1 MKRNEFIKTCGVALM
16 GLPFASVLLTSCES
30 LYYATSQS
38 NKDNNTIIV
47 PLSEFQ
53 IIKKDTIS
61 YRDFVMVRTAN
72 QNFPICL
79 YKTGVNQYT
88 ASLMKCTH
96 RGCELNVGGGIY
108 SCPCHGSEFDKD
120 GTVLE
125 GPADENLKTFKTTI
139 KDENIYIHLS

>member
-1 MKRNEFIKTCGVALM
+1 MDRKQFLKTCGVALV
-16 GLPFASVLLTSCES
+16 GLPFASAILTSCQS
-30 LYYATSQS
+30 IYYAS
-38 NKDNNTIIV
+38 NNIINNRVVV

-53 IIKKDTIS
+53 IIKKSSTA
-61 YRDFVMVRTAN
+61 YRDFVMVKSAS

-79 YKTGVNQYT
+79 YKTGENKYS

-108 SCPCHGSEFDKD
+108 SCPCHGSEFDIK

-125 GPADENLKTFKTTI
+125 GPADRDLKTFKTTI
-139 KDENIYIHLS
+139 DNENIYIELS